1 MDLGFEKAFLL
12 QNSINLEYS
21 EIISTYVYKIGIQ
34 NGQFSYS
41 SAIGLFNNVINL
53 LLLVVV
59 NKIAKRV
66 SDVSLW

>member
-34 NGQFSYS
+34 MDSL
-41 SAIGLFNNVINL
+41 AIQQQLACLTML
-53 LLLVVV
+53 LTCCC
-59 NKIAKRV
+59 
-66 SDVSLW
+66 